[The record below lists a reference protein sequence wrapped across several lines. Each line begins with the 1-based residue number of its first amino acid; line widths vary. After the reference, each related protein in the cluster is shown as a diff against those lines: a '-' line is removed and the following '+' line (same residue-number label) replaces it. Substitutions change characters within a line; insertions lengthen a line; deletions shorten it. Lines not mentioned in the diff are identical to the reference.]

1 MDRSAHLLQDH
12 GLRNTPVRRKILSFM
27 EDRKH
32 AVSHAELEESFNGDA
47 DRVTLYRALH
57 TLEEKGIVHKVLDRN
72 GIARYAMCQ
81 DACTVHR
88 HDDQHLHF
96 HCNNCKNVFC
106 IPVDDYPMVVLP
118 IGFELSKIQLSAE
131 GICDSCKQN

>member
-1 MDRSAHLLQDH
+1 MDRSAHLLQEH
-12 GLRNTPVRRKILSFM
+12 GLRNTPVRRKVLSFM
-27 EDRKH
+27 EERKH

-57 TLEEKGIVHKVLDRN
+57 TLEEKGIVHKVLDRH
-72 GIARYAMCQ
+72 GIARYALCQ
-81 DACTVHR
+81 DSCSTHR

-106 IPVDDYPMVVLP
+106 IPVDDYPVVILP
-118 IGFELSKIQLSAE
+118 VGFELSTIQLSAE
-131 GICDSCKQN
+131 GICDICKQN